1 MCKPGC
7 GSASEAATKAKTTA
21 TYSSSSLSTPPKST
35 WWLVHAWNV
44 IVSKYQTGQF
54 SWVLIIYLT
63 FVHIV
68 AIIGLFAVPYC
79 QDKTILF
86 AFILWP
92 ITYVFASVLLLFR
105 LVGCLVGWLLCHL

>member
-68 AIIGLFAVPYC
+68 AIIGLFALPYC

-92 ITYVFASVLLLFR
+92 ITYVFASVLLFR
-105 LVGCLVGWLLCHL
+105 LVGCLLRHL